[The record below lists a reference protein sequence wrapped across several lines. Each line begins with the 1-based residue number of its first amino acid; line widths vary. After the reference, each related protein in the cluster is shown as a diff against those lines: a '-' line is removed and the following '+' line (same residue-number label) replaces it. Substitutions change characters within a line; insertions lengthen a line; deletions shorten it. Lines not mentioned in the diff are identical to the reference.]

1 MQIPELLEHMLSFFD
16 AYSIASLASV
26 HQPTTKVLQERK
38 ILDGKTIRRSKL
50 PLSTLNEGTLEQQ
63 RQGIRLLVNLLLK
76 LENGK
81 DLMIDLLL
89 VICENCPGVDQSN
102 RVRVSD
108 DGIHL
113 VSPLGVVLLEE
124 AERPFASS
132 LFGIREIRVENL
144 KDPLLTAL
152 GSRLARHEE
161 EVENLRL
168 SCRAVEFKNTSQ
180 TGTFITLM
188 QKCPKFYVD
197 GYIHFQLFRSIRKE
211 GWIQL
216 AEASRLAMKKGGG
229 ARNLTFKTSKT
240 VLQEARLEDLRAIW
254 DLQEHF
260 NWLVLSR
267 REGAV
272 QLYSR
277 ATNSKTKEESWL
289 DLVALWEPS

>member
-1 MQIPELLEHMLSFFD
+1 
-16 AYSIASLASV
+16 
-26 HQPTTKVLQERK
+26 
-38 ILDGKTIRRSKL
+38 
-50 PLSTLNEGTLEQQ
+50 
-63 RQGIRLLVNLLLK
+63 
-76 LENGK
+76 
-81 DLMIDLLL
+81 
-89 VICENCPGVDQSN
+89 
-102 RVRVSD
+102 
-108 DGIHL
+108 
-113 VSPLGVVLLEE
+113 
-124 AERPFASS
+124 
-132 LFGIREIRVENL
+132 
-144 KDPLLTAL
+144 
-152 GSRLARHEE
+152 
-161 EVENLRL
+161 
-168 SCRAVEFKNTSQ
+168 
-180 TGTFITLM
+180 M
-188 QKCPKFYVD
+188 QKCPKVYVD

-216 AEASRLAMKKGGG
+216 AKASRLAMKKGGG